1 MQATE
6 EGEEGEEARMSSM
19 DWKKERRT
27 MYFVKVKV
35 SGRLS
40 ELLTRDGG
48 RVVHTPKGD
57 VCAFRSLAEAE
68 RAAKLLAEYGLLG

>member
-1 MQATE
+1 
-6 EGEEGEEARMSSM
+6 
-19 DWKKERRT
+19 